1 MSMNVPKELVPFQD
15 GFQLKE
21 FVNANRFRE
30 IMREMEDRGYRYT
43 GARTFRRIE
52 A

>member
-1 MSMNVPKELVPFQD
+1 MTANVPKELVPFQD

-21 FVNANRFRE
+21 FVNATRFRE
-30 IMREMEDRGYRYT
+30 IVKEMEDLGYKYA
-43 GARTFRRIE
+43 GERTFRKVK

>member
-1 MSMNVPKELVPFQD
+1 MIENVPKELAPFQD

-30 IMREMEDRGYRYT
+30 IIREMEDLGYRYT
-43 GARTFRRIE
+43 GERTFRKVK